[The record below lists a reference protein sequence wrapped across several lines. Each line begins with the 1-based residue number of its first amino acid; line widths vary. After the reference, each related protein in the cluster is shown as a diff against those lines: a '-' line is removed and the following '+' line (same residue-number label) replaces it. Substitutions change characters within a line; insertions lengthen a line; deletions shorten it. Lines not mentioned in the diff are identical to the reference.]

1 MVSTFRMVDTLI
13 ADILRLSKYEM
24 LYNMLIKHS
33 ETSQE
38 KQSCRL
44 FQTSIHQIQTDGG
57 SGEIGKPSLPCY
69 IDHIKCN
76 RAAMAC
82 IFILISNSIWC
93 NCSFG
98 RLNYIIIIRYMWD
111 NS

>member
-1 MVSTFRMVDTLI
+1 MVDTLI

-24 LYNMLIKHS
+24 LYNMLIKYS

-57 SGEIGKPSLPCY
+57 SGEICKPSLPVTL
-69 IDHIKCN
+69 I
-76 RAAMAC
+76 
-82 IFILISNSIWC
+82 ILNATGQRW
-93 NCSFG
+93 
-98 RLNYIIIIRYMWD
+98 LAYLY
-111 NS
+111 